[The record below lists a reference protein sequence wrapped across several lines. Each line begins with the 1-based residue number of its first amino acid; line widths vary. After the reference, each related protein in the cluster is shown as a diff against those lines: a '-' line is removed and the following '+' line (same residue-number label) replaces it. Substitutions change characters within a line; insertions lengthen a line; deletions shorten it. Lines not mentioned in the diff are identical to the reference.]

1 MKIIPYI
8 IFFISIYSLPA
19 YGQKREKIKYEADEL
34 KFQRIN
40 KEPVRKLINNVIFIQ
55 GETEVRCDSANFYNK
70 KNLMEAY
77 GNVKIYN
84 SDSSVI
90 TSNILIYDGNKKI
103 AQLRGN
109 VIYVKDQQ
117 EIKTQ
122 KLDYY
127 IDEKK
132 GLYFDGGSLK
142 DETNN
147 LQSINGIFFGDRNM
161 SSFSKKVEF
170 RGKDYIMYS
179 DSMIYN
185 TETKEATTFGFSE
198 IISDDSVM
206 INSLGGSYNE
216 SNLNTSLTSSTI
228 ETNEYILEADIISYN
243 ESEKVY
249 EANQNVKLKIKD
261 SDYYIL
267 GNSGIYDR
275 EKELT
280 KIFDEPLLKKNIEN
294 DTFYLS
300 SDTILAYGDNKDI
313 TMLKAYNNVKFYR
326 SQFTGRSDSIK
337 FSLSDSIITMFNDP
351 VVWNGKNQISSDTI
365 NFILNENNIEEM
377 NLIKNAFI
385 ISEDTLKNFNQIKGR
400 LMKAEFDENNNIKS
414 INVKGN
420 GETIYY
426 ALDESMENM
435 IGLNYIIC
443 SDLRLN
449 FKENEIS
456 NIIFYKNPQAK
467 LIPPHEISK
476 DDQYIESFRWRE
488 SEKPTIQD
496 VVYYLR
502 KKIYLRND
510 K

>member
-1 MKIIPYI
+1 M
-8 IFFISIYSLPA
+8 
-19 YGQKREKIKYEADEL
+19 
-34 KFQRIN
+34 
-40 KEPVRKLINNVIFIQ
+40 
-55 GETEVRCDSANFYNK
+55 
-70 KNLMEAY
+70 
-77 GNVKIYN
+77 
-84 SDSSVI
+84 
-90 TSNILIYDGNKKI
+90 
-103 AQLRGN
+103 
-109 VIYVKDQQ
+109 
-117 EIKTQ
+117 
-122 KLDYY
+122 
-127 IDEKK
+127 
-132 GLYFDGGSLK
+132 
-142 DETNN
+142 
-147 LQSINGIFFGDRNM
+147 
-161 SSFSKKVEF
+161 
-170 RGKDYIMYS
+170 
-179 DSMIYN
+179 
-185 TETKEATTFGFSE
+185 
-198 IISDDSVM
+198 
-206 INSLGGSYNE
+206 
-216 SNLNTSLTSSTI
+216 
-228 ETNEYILEADIISYN
+228 
-243 ESEKVY
+243 
-249 EANQNVKLKIKD
+249 KLKIKD

-456 NIIFYKNPQAK
+456 NIIFYK
-467 LIPPHEISK
+467 
-476 DDQYIESFRWRE
+476 
-488 SEKPTIQD
+488 
-496 VVYYLR
+496 
-502 KKIYLRND
+502 KILKQN
-510 K
+510 